1 MFRSNFKFL
10 FAPLLVLLLYATSFS
25 QSPAQVE
32 SRILAKLQTL
42 SDTGTYGG
50 SYSDDDGKRNGDANK
65 ELTALLVK
73 EGSRAEILKYAFP
86 KLKDKMGVATSKD
99 GKLRIYSWDTETGG
113 TMHHYSSVVQYQG
126 ASGKVDTWAY
136 DPSEVETDDSPIPS
150 GIGVG
155 GYYMRIVQFDTPK
168 GPIYL
173 AISLSIGCGQC
184 HGQGVEAA
192 RIDGDSLI
200 REAKVIK
207 TASGLTNSIDFA
219 YAPATIPGKLTG
231 ETLVRFN
238 AATKS
243 FSIPV
248 VLDDDESGNG
258 RVTTRT
264 ITYRFNGTYF
274 LKVK

>member
-1 MFRSNFKFL
+1 MRLKVPISFCV
-10 FAPLLVLLLYATSFS
+10 VLMAVSVHA
-25 QSPAQVE
+25 QSAMQVE
-32 SRILAKLQTL
+32 GRILSTL
-42 SDTGTYGG
+42 KTISDTGTYGG

-65 ELTALLVK
+65 ELTILLVK
-73 EGSRAEILKYAFP
+73 EGKRADILKYAFP
-86 KLKDKMGVATSKD
+86 RLKDKMGVATSKD

-113 TMHHYSSVVQYQG
+113 TMHDYSSVVQYQG

-136 DPSEVETDDSPIPS
+136 DPPPDENEDSPIPS

-155 GYYMRIVQFDTPK
+155 GYYMRIEEIDTPK

-192 RIDGDSLI
+192 RIVGETLD
-200 REAKVIK
+200 RNAKVVR
-207 TASGLTNSIDFA
+207 TSSGLTNSIDFA
-219 YAPATIPGKLTG
+219 YSPATIPRSLSADG
-231 ETLVRFN
+231 LVRFN
-238 AATKS
+238 AAARS

-248 VLDDDESGNG
+248 VVEGDDAGFG

-264 ITYRFNGTYF
+264 ITYRFNGTEF
-274 LKVK
+274 VKLR

>member
-1 MFRSNFKFL
+1 MRLNLTICIF
-10 FAPLLVLLLYATSFS
+10 LLLITVSVRA
-25 QSPAQVE
+25 QSPTQVE
-32 SRILAKLQTL
+32 SQILAKLKTI

-50 SYSDDDGKRNGDANK
+50 SYSDDDGKRNGDGNK

-73 EGSRAEILKYAFP
+73 EGGRADILKYTFT

-99 GKLRIYSWDTETGG
+99 GRLRIYSWDTETGG
-113 TMHHYSSVVQYQG
+113 TMHDYSSVVQYQG

-136 DPSEVETDDSPIPS
+136 DPPEGETDDSPIPS

-155 GYYMRIVQFDTPK
+155 GYYMRIEQIDTPK
-168 GPIYL
+168 GSIYL

-184 HGQGVEAA
+184 HGQGVEAT

-207 TASGLTNSIDFA
+207 TASGLTNSVDFA
-219 YAPATIPGKLTG
+219 YAPATIPQ
-231 ETLVRFN
+231 TLSAKGLIRFN

-248 VLDDDESGNG
+248 VIDDDESGMG

-264 ITYRFNGTYF
+264 ITYRFNGTNF
-274 LKVK
+274 VKVK